1 MIRVFSEEIKC
12 MLNDTSNKN
21 NFIYLY
27 SINYWLR
34 NTYLKELVKEYQLK
48 KLKVSI
54 INSFELSDEML
65 NYVDN
70 DVDVLVIKDINKL
83 KLDHFPQNKL
93 FLLLVKRIESRKII
107 VITSNKAANKLK
119 NIDSSLI
126 KLLNI
131 GKTLELKYN

>member
-1 MIRVFSEEIKC
+1 MIRVFSEEIKS
-12 MLNDTSNKN
+12 MLNDTSNN

-27 SINYWLR
+27 SINYRLR
-34 NTYLKELVKEYQLK
+34 NTCLKELIKKYKQK

-54 INSFELSDEML
+54 INSFELTDEML

-107 VITSNKAANKLK
+107 VITGNKEANKLK
-119 NIDSSLI
+119 NIDSNLI
-126 KLLNI
+126 ELLNI
-131 GKTLELKYN
+131 SKTLELNYN

>member
-1 MIRVFSEEIKC
+1 MIRVFSEEIKS
-12 MLNDTSNKN
+12 MLNDTSNN

-27 SINYWLR
+27 SINYRLR
-34 NTYLKELVKEYQLK
+34 NTCLKELIKKYQLK

-54 INSFELSDEML
+54 INSFELTDEML

-70 DVDVLVIKDINKL
+70 DADVLVIKDINKL

-119 NIDSSLI
+119 NIDSCLI

>member
-1 MIRVFSEEIKC
+1 MIRVFSEEIKS
-12 MLNDTSNKN
+12 MLNDTSNN

-27 SINYWLR
+27 SINYRLR
-34 NTYLKELVKEYQLK
+34 NTCLKELIKKYQLK

-70 DVDVLVIKDINKL
+70 DADVLVIKDINKL

-107 VITSNKAANKLK
+107 VITSNKEANKLK

>member
-27 SINYWLR
+27 SINYRLR
-34 NTYLKELVKEYQLK
+34 NTYLKELVKEYQLMN
-48 KLKVSI
+48 LKVSI

>member
-1 MIRVFSEEIKC
+1 M
-12 MLNDTSNKN
+12 
-21 NFIYLY
+21 
-27 SINYWLR
+27 
-34 NTYLKELVKEYQLK
+34 KELIKKYQLK

-107 VITSNKAANKLK
+107 VITGNKEANKLK
-119 NIDSSLI
+119 NIDSNLI
-126 KLLNI
+126 ELLNI
-131 GKTLELKYN
+131 SKTLELKYN

>member
-12 MLNDTSNKN
+12 MLNDTSNN

-27 SINYWLR
+27 SINYRLR
-34 NTYLKELVKEYQLK
+34 NTCLKELIKKYQLK

>member
-1 MIRVFSEEIKC
+1 MIRVFSEEIKS
-12 MLNDTSNKN
+12 MLNDTSNN

-27 SINYWLR
+27 SINYRLR
-34 NTYLKELVKEYQLK
+34 NTCLKELIKKYQLK

-107 VITSNKAANKLK
+107 VITSNKEANKLK
-119 NIDSSLI
+119 NIDSNLI
-126 KLLNI
+126 ELLNI
-131 GKTLELKYN
+131 SKTLELKYN